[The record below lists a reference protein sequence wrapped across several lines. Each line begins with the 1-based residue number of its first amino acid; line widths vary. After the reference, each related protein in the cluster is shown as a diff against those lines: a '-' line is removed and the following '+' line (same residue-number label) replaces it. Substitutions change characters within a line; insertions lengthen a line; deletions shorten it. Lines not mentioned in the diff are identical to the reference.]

1 MSDDNNGLTVF
12 RICEANG
19 KLYRES
25 MGIFLKFLSSEFNII
40 GIIGVTFVLLAYFLL
55 QIYKLDQ
62 SSITYSF
69 MNLLG
74 ASLILLS
81 LFFTWNLASG
91 VIEIAWLFISLF
103 GLSKA
108 IYMYCRTKK

>member
-1 MSDDNNGLTVF
+1 M
-12 RICEANG
+12 ANG
-19 KLYRES
+19 KLSEENT
-25 MGIFLKFLSSEFNII
+25 MDIFLKFLSSEFNII
-40 GIIGVTFVLLAYFLL
+40 GIVGVTFILLAYFLL

-62 SSITYSF
+62 GSIMYSF

-74 ASLILLS
+74 ASLILFS

-91 VIEIAWLFISLF
+91 IIEIAWLSISFL

-108 IYMYCRTKK
+108 IYMYFRTKNNRLKSD

>member
-1 MSDDNNGLTVF
+1 MS
-12 RICEANG
+12 
-19 KLYRES
+19 
-25 MGIFLKFLSSEFNII
+25 IFLQFLSSEFNII
-40 GIIGVTFVLLAYFLL
+40 GMVGVIFVLLAYFLL

-62 SSITYSF
+62 GSIIYSF

-74 ASLILLS
+74 ASLILFS

-91 VIEIAWLFISLF
+91 VIEIAWLLISLF

-108 IYMYCRTKK
+108 IYIHFQTKK

>member
-1 MSDDNNGLTVF
+1 M
-12 RICEANG
+12 
-19 KLYRES
+19 
-25 MGIFLKFLSSEFNII
+25 MGIFLQFLSFEFNII
-40 GIIGVTFVLLAYFLL
+40 GMIGVIFVLLAYFLL

-62 SSITYSF
+62 GSIMYSF

-74 ASLILLS
+74 ASLILFS

-91 VIEIAWLFISLF
+91 VIEIAWLLISLF

-108 IYMYCRTKK
+108 IYIHFQTKK